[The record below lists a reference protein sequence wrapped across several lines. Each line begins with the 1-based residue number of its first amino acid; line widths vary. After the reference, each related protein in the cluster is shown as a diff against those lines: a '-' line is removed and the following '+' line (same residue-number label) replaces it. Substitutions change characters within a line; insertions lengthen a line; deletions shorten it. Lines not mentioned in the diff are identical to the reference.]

1 MLLRTTGVER
11 GLKCGSRDAE
21 VEQRRHGAKGS
32 SMKFEFLTGQG
43 AHRSCR
49 KSRARLGLSEY
60 FFHGRNM
67 PNLKDNIRL
76 PEMPPVKGVN

>member
-1 MLLRTTGVER
+1 
-11 GLKCGSRDAE
+11 
-21 VEQRRHGAKGS
+21 
-32 SMKFEFLTGQG
+32 MKFEFLTGQG